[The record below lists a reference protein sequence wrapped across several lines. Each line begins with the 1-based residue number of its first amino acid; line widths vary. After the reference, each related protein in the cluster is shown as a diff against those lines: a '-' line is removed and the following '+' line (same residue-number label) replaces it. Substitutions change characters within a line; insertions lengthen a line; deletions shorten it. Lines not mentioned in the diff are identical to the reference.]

1 MVGDNFLT
9 SAGGRIVILG
19 FQSGLQD
26 GILSK
31 SPVIH
36 LGYDQVAVSGLTGR
50 QQVELQRWPIGVYS
64 NGLLLV
70 RDTKMC
76 LTYTIY
82 IYNYIYI

>member
-1 MVGDNFLT
+1 MIT
-9 SAGGRIVILG
+9 IVILG

-50 QQVELQRWPIGVYS
+50 QQVEPLQRWAIGVYS
-64 NGLLLV
+64 NGVLLV

-82 IYNYIYI
+82 IYVAYK